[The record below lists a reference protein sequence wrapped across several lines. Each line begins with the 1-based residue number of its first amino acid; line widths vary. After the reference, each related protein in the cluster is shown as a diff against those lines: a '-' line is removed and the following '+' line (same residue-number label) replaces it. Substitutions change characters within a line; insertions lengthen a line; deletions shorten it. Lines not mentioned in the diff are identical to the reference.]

1 MMRPEPSAAR
11 ATGRMSG
18 AAQDLVES
26 IEAKIHGG
34 PKTLIPKTVWPLE
47 QGEGRRML
55 TEEAPKHARVKLTAR
70 EFSLDL
76 LDALE
81 TLANDPSSTVG
92 AGRRYIQCAVD
103 IRKGTRGSKH
113 CSTIE
118 CLPADVRNAIRIRD
132 HIRNSSHDIPI
143 SSLVGSVSIPIELS
157 AGGTVLRSLSDCEAS
172 SNGGAVQNEQGSAG
186 DVIHPGEA
194 IKHGGLQ
201 GAGGGKISSGRNDEG
216 DGSSAAVM
224 NPKRLRLHE
233 RGMELPKV
241 PVSST
246 LSAPSTVATAT
257 RKQRQDQDSSSDS
270 ESEPESPAHHG
281 TSTYQIAH
289 GKDNDGAGAL
299 TSSNARTD
307 ADSDVDEL
315 SDLFGS
321 TTTAA
326 AKKGE
331 RPLCFSDILPE
342 TLFPLQRHANGERHT
357 THTLAAASSQPSA
370 FSESQFEPD
379 LQKKLDTML
388 ECSYTEE
395 RLLTARSSVIDAIT
409 WRKQTISARD
419 QDVIECMPSDVIVAL
434 ELFNQRNDGLPPDS
448 IRIGIALE
456 GGDWAEVDGYGVV
469 RAYYDANM
477 AEIDAPG
484 NRASH
489 RESTRSSEPIEGE
502 DLLMTNFRQDTPSDD
517 GMHQPAHAPKAELDF
532 EDEDNNTAAAE
543 ALKQDVD
550 ANDHDE
556 DDGEGDMETSGSAPS
571 IKKAPAGFNLML
583 ESLLPRVR
591 DENDLANTDAK
602 ILDSLPLLSPSKYNP
617 ILIRYVKKISDEA
630 TEESAWLGAWCIQ
643 VAVAVRKQTTGALEQ
658 DAVECL
664 PTDALAAFML
674 LKKLLKHGQ
683 PQKIHLLIRLADGSS
698 HATVPIPPRF
708 YESNADAYTTTTGP
722 MSTEPIPA
730 RTTGNGVVDDA
741 KDNGEALIRQKHDEE
756 PVVQVEPPVR
766 ADITDQNDATAMEGI
781 DEHGNEPGTL
791 YVERDGAGQ
800 SSLTAL
806 ASVAPAQSSGM
817 DAQAAFSGGV
827 GASSTVWQS
836 TPATVSNVGHDR
848 SKSQEPG
855 DDRVED
861 AMEVDGVSAGEA
873 AAGVL
878 DEATAG
884 VNTSDSASAV
894 AHAGHGHDANS
905 DDGNQ
910 QDHAATDPLKEDDVM
925 IYGDELAEHFPG
937 AIAGNGGAIGGVV
950 VKHGQQMEDAA
961 DTKCA
966 CVPYAEFTEWRRR
979 VKVKPLKFRKAHRT
993 RIQPIP
999 DDELLPQPK
1008 NQRPSHNYPVYGSMK
1023 VMSETFVS
1031 KLGQRLCMVEM
1042 EQQQLLVQ
1050 EDERLA
1056 GPADVYVCKT
1066 LGKCVLDPQFTSFF
1080 DGKTGALYAIQPN
1093 RMLGSVSPARQVG
1106 QREIYKVEQVVGV
1119 KRKEPAST
1127 QETSG
1132 RTKALRFRY
1141 GWRDFVFDKP
1151 QQEEVSSAK
1160 VELEHWHVAIRGN
1173 PSAASKKRLA
1183 DVVRM
1188 IVATLRKGPDGV

>member
-1 MMRPEPSAAR
+1 MRPEPSAAR
-11 ATGRMSG
+11 ATGRSRLRILEETRPKQLIVSG

-47 QGEGRRML
+47 RGEGRRML

-81 TLANDPSSTVG
+81 TLADDPSSTVG

-157 AGGTVLRSLSDCEAS
+157 AGG
-172 SNGGAVQNEQGSAG
+172 
-186 DVIHPGEA
+186 DVIRPGEA
-194 IKHGGLQ
+194 IKHGALQ
-201 GAGGGKISSGRNDEG
+201 GAGGGKFSSSRNDEG

-224 NPKRLRLHE
+224 NPKRLQMDEMDELHA
-233 RGMELPKV
+233 ELPKV
-241 PVSST
+241 PQNST
-246 LSAPSTVATAT
+246 LSTPSTVARKT

-289 GKDNDGAGAL
+289 GKDNAGAGAL

-331 RPLCFSDILPE
+331 RPLCFSDNLPE
-342 TLFPLQRHANGERHT
+342 TLFPLHRHANGERHT
-357 THTLAAASSQPSA
+357 THNLAAASSQPSA

-388 ECSYTEE
+388 ECSHTGE
-395 RLLTARSSVIDAIT
+395 RLLTARSSMIDAIK
-409 WRKQTISARD
+409 WRKQTMSARD

-434 ELFNQRNDGLPPDS
+434 ELFNQRNDGMPPES

-456 GGDWAEVDGYGVV
+456 GGYWAEVDGYGVV

-484 NRASH
+484 NRTGH

-502 DLLMTNFRQDTPSDD
+502 DLLMTNFRQDTPSED
-517 GMHQPAHAPKAELDF
+517 GTHQPAHAPKPELDS
-532 EDEDNNTAAAE
+532 EDEDDNTAAAD
-543 ALKQDVD
+543 APKQDVD
-550 ANDHDE
+550 ANDG
-556 DDGEGDMETSGSAPS
+556 DGEGDGETSGSAPS
-571 IKKAPAGFNLML
+571 IEKAPAGFNLML

-602 ILDSLPLLSPSKYNP
+602 ILDSLPLPSPSKYNP

-658 DAVECL
+658 GAVECL

-674 LKKLLKHGQ
+674 LKKLLKHGS
-683 PQKIHLLIRLADGSS
+683 PQKNHLLIRLADGSS

-722 MSTEPIPA
+722 MSTEPISA

-741 KDNGEALIRQKHDEE
+741 KDNGEPLIRQKHDEE
-756 PVVQVEPPVR
+756 PVVQVEPPAQ
-766 ADITDQNDATAMEGI
+766 ADNPDQNDAGAMATV
-781 DEHGNEPGTL
+781 DEHGKKSADDQDE
-791 YVERDGAGQ
+791 GA
-800 SSLTAL
+800 
-806 ASVAPAQSSGM
+806 M
-817 DAQAAFSGGV
+817 D
-827 GASSTVWQS
+827 
-836 TPATVSNVGHDR
+836 
-848 SKSQEPG
+848 
-855 DDRVED
+855 
-861 AMEVDGVSAGEA
+861 VDGVFDGEA
-873 AAGVL
+873 ATGVRN
-878 DEATAG
+878 DGAAG
-884 VNTSDSASAV
+884 VNRFASPV
-894 AHAGHGHDANS
+894 ANAEHNANPN
-905 DDGNQ
+905 DGNQ
-910 QDHAATDPLKEDDVM
+910 QDQAAAGPLTEADIEM
-925 IYGDELAEHFPG
+925 GGDKLAEHPPG
-937 AIAGNGGAIGGVV
+937 AITGNASAIGGVV
-950 VKHGQQMEDAA
+950 VNHGQQLEDAA
-961 DTKCA
+961 NIKCV
-966 CVPYAEFTEWRRR
+966 CVPHAKFVEWTRRIR
-979 VKVKPLKFRKAHRT
+979 IRPLKIRKSHRI
-993 RIQPIP
+993 RIQPMSG
-999 DDELLPQPK
+999 DERLLQIKTQKPRHQF
-1008 NQRPSHNYPVYGSMK
+1008 PVYSSMK

-1031 KLGQRLCMVEM
+1031 KLGQRLCMVEI
-1042 EQQQLLVQ
+1042 EQHQLLVQ

-1066 LGKCVLDPQFTSFF
+1066 LGKFVFHPQFTSFF
-1080 DGKTGALYAIQPN
+1080 DALKGALYAIQPN

-1106 QREIYKVEQVVGV
+1106 QRETYKVEQVIGV
-1119 KRKEPAST
+1119 KRKECDSA
-1127 QETSG
+1127 QETSS
-1132 RTKALRFRY
+1132 RTKALRWSRY
-1141 GWRDFVFDKP
+1141 GWREFVFETP
-1151 QQEEVSSAK
+1151 QEEFKDVTIRSKLSS
-1160 VELEHWHVAIRGN
+1160 
-1173 PSAASKKRLA
+1173 ASKKKLA
-1183 DVVRM
+1183 DVASM
-1188 IVATLRKGPDGV
+1188 IVSTLSKGPDGVRVV

>member
-1 MMRPEPSAAR
+1 MRREPSAAR
-11 ATGRMSG
+11 PAGRTLG

-34 PKTLIPKTVWPLE
+34 PKTLIPKTVWPLKR
-47 QGEGRRML
+47 GDDFRML
-55 TEEAPKHARVKLTAR
+55 TEDAPRHARVKLTPR

-81 TLANDPSSTVG
+81 TLADDPSSTVG

-103 IRKGTRGSKH
+103 IRKGTGGSKH
-113 CSTIE
+113 YSTIE

-132 HIRNSSHDIPI
+132 HVRNRSHDIPI

-157 AGGTVLRSLSDCEAS
+157 AGGTVFRSLSDCEAS
-172 SNGGAVQNEQGSAG
+172 TEGGAVQNQQGSAG
-186 DVIHPGEA
+186 NAIQPDED
-194 IKHGGLQ
+194 IKHGGLE
-201 GAGGGKISSGRNDEG
+201 GDGGERNSSGRNDEG

-224 NPKRLRLHE
+224 NPKRLQMDELHA
-233 RGMELPKV
+233 ELPKV
-241 PVSST
+241 PQNST
-246 LSAPSTVATAT
+246 LSTPSTVARKT

-270 ESEPESPAHHG
+270 ESEPESPAARGIHHG
-281 TSTYQIAH
+281 YQIAH
-289 GKDNDGAGAL
+289 GKDNAGAGAL

-307 ADSDVDEL
+307 EDSDVDEL
-315 SDLFGS
+315 NDLFGS
-321 TTTAA
+321 TTTAV

-331 RPLCFSDILPE
+331 RPLYFSDILPE
-342 TLFPLQRHANGERHT
+342 TLFPLKRHATEERYT
-357 THTLAAASSQPSA
+357 IHTLAAASSQPSA
-370 FSESQFEPD
+370 IPESQFEPD

-395 RLLTARSSVIDAIT
+395 RLLTARSSIIDAIT
-409 WRKQTISARD
+409 WRKQTMSARD
-419 QDVIECMPSDVIVAL
+419 QDVIECMPSDVKVAL
-434 ELFNQRNDGLPPDS
+434 ELFNQRNDGMPPYS

-489 RESTRSSEPIEGE
+489 RESTRSSEPIERE

-517 GMHQPAHAPKAELDF
+517 GTHQPAHAPKAELDS
-532 EDEDNNTAAAE
+532 ENGDDNTAAAD

-556 DDGEGDMETSGSAPS
+556 DDGEGDGGPSGSAPS
-571 IKKAPAGFNLML
+571 IEKAPAGFNLML

-602 ILDSLPLLSPSKYNP
+602 ILDSLPLLSPSKCNP

-658 DAVECL
+658 GAVECL

-741 KDNGEALIRQKHDEE
+741 KDNGEALVRQKHDEE

-766 ADITDQNDATAMEGI
+766 VDITDQNDATAMEGI
-781 DEHGNEPGTL
+781 DEHGKEPGTL
-791 YVERDGAGQ
+791 YVERDGADQ

-806 ASVAPAQSSGM
+806 ASVAPAQGSGM
-817 DAQAAFSGGV
+817 DAQAASSGGV

-836 TPATVSNVGHDR
+836 TPATVGNVGHDR
-848 SKSQEPG
+848 SKSQEAG

-861 AMEVDGVSAGEA
+861 AMEVDGVSVGEA

-878 DEATAG
+878 DEATAR

-894 AHAGHGHDANS
+894 AHAGHDANS

-910 QDHAATDPLKEDDVM
+910 QDHAATGPLKEDGVM
-925 IYGDELAEHFPG
+925 IYEDELVENPPG

-950 VKHGQQMEDAA
+950 VKHGEQVEDAA

-966 CVPYAEFTEWRRR
+966 CVPYAEFTKWRRR
-979 VKVKPLKFRKAHRT
+979 VKVKLLKFRKAHRT

-1031 KLGQRLCMVEM
+1031 KLGQRLCMVEV
-1042 EQQQLLVQ
+1042 EQHQLLVQ

-1066 LGKCVLDPQFTSFF
+1066 LGKFVLDPQFTSFF

-1106 QREIYKVEQVVGV
+1106 QREIYKVEQVIGV

-1132 RTKALRFRY
+1132 RTKALRWSRY
-1141 GWRDFVFDKP
+1141 GWREFVFGKP
-1151 QQEEVSSAK
+1151 QEELPNGK
-1160 VELEHWHVAIRGN
+1160 VELEYWRVPIRGN
-1173 PSAASKKRLA
+1173 PSAASKKSLA
-1183 DVVRM
+1183 DVVSM
-1188 IVATLRKGPDGV
+1188 IVSTLSKGPGGV

>member
-1 MMRPEPSAAR
+1 MRPEPSAAR
-11 ATGRMSG
+11 PAGRS

-47 QGEGRRML
+47 RDDDRRML
-55 TEEAPKHARVKLTAR
+55 TEEAPRHARVKLTPR

-81 TLANDPSSTVG
+81 TLADDPSSTVG

-103 IRKGTRGSKH
+103 IRKGTGGSKH
-113 CSTIE
+113 YSTIE

-132 HIRNSSHDIPI
+132 HVRNRSHDIPI
-143 SSLVGSVSIPIELS
+143 SSLVGSVSVPIELS
-157 AGGTVLRSLSDCEAS
+157 AGGTVFRSLSDCEAS
-172 SNGGAVQNEQGSAG
+172 KKGGAVQNQQGSAG
-186 DVIHPGEA
+186 NAIQPGEY
-194 IKHGGLQ
+194 IKHGGLE
-201 GAGGGKISSGRNDEG
+201 GDGGGRISSGRNDEG

-224 NPKRLRLHE
+224 NPKRLQMDELHA
-233 RGMELPKV
+233 ELPKV
-241 PVSST
+241 PQNST
-246 LSAPSTVATAT
+246 LSTPSTVARKT

-270 ESEPESPAHHG
+270 ESEPESPAARGMHHG
-281 TSTYQIAH
+281 ASTYQIAH
-289 GKDNDGAGAL
+289 SKENAGAGAL

-307 ADSDVDEL
+307 EDSDVDEL
-315 SDLFGS
+315 NDLFGS

-331 RPLCFSDILPE
+331 RPLYFSDILPE
-342 TLFPLQRHANGERHT
+342 TLFPLKRHATEERYT
-357 THTLAAASSQPSA
+357 IHTLAAASPQPSA
-370 FSESQFEPD
+370 ILESQFEPD

-409 WRKQTISARD
+409 WRKQTMSARD
-419 QDVIECMPSDVIVAL
+419 QDVIECMPSDVKVAL
-434 ELFNQRNDGLPPDS
+434 ELFNQRNDGMPLGS
-448 IRIGIALE
+448 IRIGIALQ

-489 RESTRSSEPIEGE
+489 RENTRSSEPIERE

-517 GMHQPAHAPKAELDF
+517 GTHQPAHAPKAELDS
-532 EDEDNNTAAAE
+532 EDEDHNTAVAD

-556 DDGEGDMETSGSAPS
+556 DNGEGDGETSGSAPS
-571 IKKAPAGFNLML
+571 IEKAPAGFNLML

-602 ILDSLPLLSPSKYNP
+602 NLDSLPLLSPSKYNP
-617 ILIRYVKKISDEA
+617 TLIRYVKKISDEA

-658 DAVECL
+658 GAVECL

-674 LKKLLKHGQ
+674 LKKLLKHGS
-683 PQKIHLLIRLADGSS
+683 PQKNHLLIRLADGSS

-722 MSTEPIPA
+722 MSTEPISA

-741 KDNGEALIRQKHDEE
+741 KDNGEPLIRQKHDEE

-766 ADITDQNDATAMEGI
+766 VDITDQNDATAMEGI
-781 DEHGNEPGTL
+781 DEHGKEPGTL

-806 ASVAPAQSSGM
+806 ASVASAQGSGM

-836 TPATVSNVGHDR
+836 TPATVGNVGHDR

-861 AMEVDGVSAGEA
+861 AMEVYGEFVGEA

-878 DEATAG
+878 DEASAG
-884 VNTSDSASAV
+884 VNTSNSASAV
-894 AHAGHGHDANS
+894 AHAGHDANS
-905 DDGNQ
+905 GEGDQ
-910 QDHAATDPLKEDDVM
+910 QDHAATGPLKEDGVM
-925 IYGDELAEHFPG
+925 IYEDELVENPLG

-950 VKHGQQMEDAA
+950 VKHGEQVEDAA

-999 DDELLPQPK
+999 GDELLPQPK

-1031 KLGQRLCMVEM
+1031 KLGQRLCMVEI
-1042 EQQQLLVQ
+1042 EQHQLLVQ

-1066 LGKCVLDPQFTSFF
+1066 LGEFVLNPQFTSFF

-1106 QREIYKVEQVVGV
+1106 QRETYKVEQVIGV
-1119 KRKEPAST
+1119 KRKECDSA
-1127 QETSG
+1127 QETSS
-1132 RTKALRFRY
+1132 RTKALRWSRY
-1141 GWRDFVFDKP
+1141 GWREFVFENP
-1151 QQEEVSSAK
+1151 QEEFKDVTIRSKLSAT
-1160 VELEHWHVAIRGN
+1160 
-1173 PSAASKKRLA
+1173 SKKKLA
-1183 DVVRM
+1183 DVVSM
-1188 IVATLRKGPDGV
+1188 IVSTLSKGPDGVRVV